1 MARVGR
7 KRKQNVERYRDGR
20 VKPETVADIKSVVH
34 AQRARVVPLK
44 ELDSEKASTP
54 LGILHLNGK
63 LTLAQYQAGVEL
75 TGVIA
80 RWRAAISAPS
90 PNPVSMGGRSGP
102 ISMLDEATEI
112 KRKRRAIED
121 YERTKGVLTDCGYAV
136 YTTVMHLC
144 GSERDI
150 LSVDPARRGL
160 DALVKHFGLEHFE
173 MADKDA

>member
-1 MARVGR
+1 MSRSGR
-7 KRKQNVERYRDGR
+7 KRKQGVERYRDGR
-20 VKPETVADIKSVVH
+20 ERRETVADIKSVVH
-34 AQRARVVPLK
+34 TQRAKVVPMR

-54 LGILHLNGK
+54 LGVLHLNGK

-80 RWRAAISAPS
+80 RWRAAISAPN
-90 PNPVSMGGRSGP
+90 PNPASMGGRSGVL
-102 ISMLDEATEI
+102 SMMDEATEV

-121 YERTKGVLTDCGYAV
+121 YERAKGVLTDCGYAV

-160 DALVKHFGLEHFE
+160 QALVKYFGLEHFE
-173 MADKDA
+173 ERNDG